1 MARGGTDNNK
11 QPAVLADE
19 FNFSFSGDDE
29 VVAKGPDFWTPAP
42 GILHEAEMFENDYS
56 VDVAVGVALLKNANG
71 DFKRTYAFYQPTDR
85 ALVPKPEQVMPGM
98 MAAGKTIHDTALRGE
113 KIAIFGDY
121 DPDGT
126 TGVETLRR
134 AVAAYATGEDQIL
147 VRHARGGR
155 FGLTVEFVREAA
167 EAGATL
173 LITVDCGSA
182 DVKQVAYAQS
192 LGMKVIVVDHH
203 LAEEDLADPSKN
215 NPADH
220 HLNPQLTGTSELT
233 GSPLAW
239 HLGRALHHA
248 AGGSVPDDYYAAPM
262 FLAGFG
268 LQADRGR
275 LDTLEHRSLIW
286 SPQLLHGDRAV
297 PIGMVVLAELLAADP
312 VINSEDLVKDP
323 NNRVIIAAAMNASK
337 RFEDA
342 SADEVGLMLSS
353 RNRPAALPHA
363 QRILSDYK
371 KVKRARAA
379 ITEEIL
385 LPSLQAQIDADQLG
399 VDEYNDRREKAQSN
413 LTRRRSALTRAA
425 NLLEVAQANADLDI
439 KTGGLS
445 VDELLAKLATAK
457 EKLDA
462 AEVEAKAATTGRVER
477 GRNLHAVL
485 VSDERFVK
493 FRGVAGL
500 LAPAAVRET
509 SKASVVGVAGA
520 VDAANGEPLVK
531 FRLNVPPAI
540 EGQARKEAEENR
552 KKKTNAQSRQRMLP
566 GHLAKNEELRA
577 LCTFKEFDEN
587 GEERMV
593 TSLGGHKPLLSGAC
607 TLSKWPEVEQWL
619 GEWADE
625 VSGKNGNNWHIERK
639 DPRHKGYPNVRLG
652 RGEAKRLGRIEAQAK
667 QYGPTDWDHGHR
679 GFEISAI
686 AKVENVHI
694 DENGYQRARLVF
706 DPNTSRE
713 VFVSRHAKQELPVE
727 GQEAEFILKL
737 DGGSRYVV
745 STWHTDGH

>member
-11 QPAVLADE
+11 QQAVLADE
-19 FNFSFSGDDE
+19 FSFSFSGNDNVE
-29 VVAKGPDFWTPAP
+29 VAKPDIWTPAP
-42 GILHEAEMFENDYS
+42 GILHEAEMFENEYS

-71 DFKRTYAFYQPTDR
+71 DFKRTYSFFQPTDR
-85 ALVPKPEQVMPGM
+85 SLVPKPEQVMPGM
-98 MAAGKTIHDTALRGE
+98 MAAGREIYATAERGE

-134 AVAAYATGEDQIL
+134 AVAAYATDRDQII

-155 FGLTVEFVREAA
+155 FGLTVDFVREAS

-182 DVKQVAYAQS
+182 DIKQVRYAQS

-215 NPADH
+215 NPAEH

-286 SPQLLHGDRAV
+286 SPQLVHGDRAV
-297 PIGMVVLAELLAADP
+297 PIGMVVLATLLAADP
-312 VINSEDLVKDP
+312 VINSEDIVKDP

-337 RFEDA
+337 RYSDA
-342 SADEVGLMLSS
+342 SADEVGLMLAAPS
-353 RNRPAALPHA
+353 RAKALPHA
-363 QRILSDYK
+363 QRILDDYK
-371 KVKRARAA
+371 KVKLARAA
-379 ITEEIL
+379 IQEEIL
-385 LPSLQAQIDADQLG
+385 IPGLQAQIDADQ
-399 VDEYNDRREKAQSN
+399 VAIDEYNERRTNAQSE
-413 LTRRRSALTRAA
+413 LTKRRTALTRAA
-425 NLLEVAQANADLDI
+425 N
-439 KTGGLS
+439 
-445 VDELLAKLATAK
+445 
-457 EKLDA
+457 KLDA
-462 AEVEAKAATTGRVER
+462 AMADEGASPEADAIIQKLSDKVEAERERLSSAEEQWKAASTGRVER
-477 GRNLHAVL
+477 GRNLHSVL
-485 VSDERFVK
+485 VEDERFIK
-493 FRGVAGL
+493 FRGLSGL

-509 SKASVVGVAGA
+509 GKASLVGVAGA
-520 VDAANGEPLVK
+520 VDEANGEALVK

-540 EGQARKEAEENR
+540 EGQARKEAEENKR
-552 KKKTNAQSRQRMLP
+552 KKTNAQSRQRMLP
-566 GHLAKNEELRA
+566 GHLAKNAELRA
-577 LCTFKEFDEN
+577 LCTFAELDEN
-587 GEERMV
+587 GEQQMV
-593 TSLGGHKPLLSGAC
+593 ASLGGHAPLLSGAC
-607 TLSKWPEVEQWL
+607 TVSKWPEVEAWL
-619 GEWADE
+619 SGWADE
-625 VSGKNGNNWHIERK
+625 VAGKNGNNWHIARSE
-639 DPRHKGYPNVRLG
+639 PRHKGYANVRLG
-652 RGEAKRLGRIEAQAK
+652 RNEAKRLVMIEKQSR

-679 GFEISAI
+679 GFSISAI

-713 VFVSRHAKQELPVE
+713 VFISRHAAQELPGE
-727 GQEAEFILKL
+727 GQEAEFILKM
-737 DGGSRYVV
+737 DGGSRYVI
-745 STWHTDGH
+745 SSWFA